1 MAAACS
7 SDEAGK
13 GGPPAVFV
21 GGAAVDEPR
30 AALAARDVLAAR
42 GTAVDA
48 ATAAYFTLAVTL
60 PSAASLG
67 GGGACLVFDARLGR
81 IEAVDF
87 TPRSAAS
94 PAPMNARGFF
104 VMQGRYGRARWEQL
118 VGPAEGLARFG
129 HPVSRALA
137 RDIAENAG
145 KISASPE
152 LSRLLVR
159 GGALLREGD
168 QLVQPAL
175 AETLALIRARGA
187 KEFHEGEDARR
198 FAAAARA
205 AGARF
210 TQEEFAAA
218 APQFKAPLSVV
229 IRENRV
235 AFLPPPSMAGIY
247 QAQLWQM
254 LAPRWP
260 GAPREEQAGL
270 LVEAQKRALADAQRW
285 GALDLAEFATVAEA
299 ISARRAQSMMADYR
313 PGQASAAEPP
323 ASLPESGA
331 TATIVAVD
339 VEGGAAACA
348 ISVGAPFGSGRA
360 AGGVVLAAPSG
371 GPASPGIA
379 SLSAMMAIRSVSGLA
394 SLSARADSEQFV
406 FAGASGGGR
415 GAAAA
420 LVATGLSAITRREPL
435 GEVVDR
441 PRLVVPGGGRDVLG
455 EPGAVARGQALV
467 ESAPLGR
474 VNAVSCAAG
483 IVDEPT
489 ACRVRHDQR
498 GNGLAV
504 GGVR

>member
-1 MAAACS
+1 MAGACS
-7 SDEAGK
+7 SDTSSTN
-13 GGPPAVFV
+13 GPPAVFV

-48 ATAAYFTLAVTL
+48 VTAAYFTLSVTL

-87 TPRSAAS
+87 APRSAAS
-94 PAPMNARGFF
+94 PTPMNARGFF

-137 RDIAENAG
+137 RDLAENAG
-145 KISASPE
+145 TISSSPE
-152 LSRLLVR
+152 LSRLMLR
-159 GGALLREGD
+159 GGSPLREGD

-198 FAAAARA
+198 FVASARA

-210 TQEEFAAA
+210 TQDEFAAA
-218 APQFKAPLSVV
+218 APQFRAPLSVA
-229 IRENRV
+229 IRETRV
-235 AFLPPPSMAGIY
+235 AFLPPPSAMGIY

-254 LAPRWP
+254 LVPRWP
-260 GAPREEQAGL
+260 DASRDEQANL
-270 LVEAQKRALADAQRW
+270 IVEAQKRGLADAQRW
-285 GALDLAEFATVAEA
+285 GGLDLSDFATVTDA
-299 ISARRAQSMMADYR
+299 ISARRAQGLMADYR
-313 PGQASAAEPP
+313 PGQS
-323 ASLPESGA
+323 SGA
-331 TATIVAVD
+331 TPPAALKESAASATIVAVD

-348 ISVGAPFGSGRA
+348 VSAGAPFGSGRV
-360 AGGVVLAAPSG
+360 AGGVVLAAPASG
-371 GPASPGIA
+371 GASPGIA
-379 SLSAMMAIRSVSGLA
+379 SLSAIMAIRSITGRA

-406 FAGASGGGR
+406 FAGASAGGP
-415 GAAAA
+415 GAAAS
-420 LVATGLSAITRREPL
+420 LVSVGLSTVARREGL
-435 GEVVDR
+435 GEVIDR
-441 PRLVVPGGGRDVLG
+441 PRLYVPGGRQEVLG
-455 EPGAVARGQALV
+455 EPGAVARSQQVV
-467 ESAPLGR
+467 EGPAIGR
-474 VNAVSCAAG
+474 INAVSCATG
-483 IVDEPT
+483 LVDDPT
-489 ACRVRHDQR
+489 GCRVRHDQR